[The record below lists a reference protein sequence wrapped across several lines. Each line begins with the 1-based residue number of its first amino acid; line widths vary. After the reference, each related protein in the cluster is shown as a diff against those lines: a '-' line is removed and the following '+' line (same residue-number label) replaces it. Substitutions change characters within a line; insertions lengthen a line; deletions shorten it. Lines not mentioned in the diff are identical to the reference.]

1 MTVVDDIREQLK
13 QLGLDTRGNKSTLKT
28 RLRKQLKKDAASS
41 SSSSTSKPDNAINS
55 NNRTDSSSSED
66 DETTEGS
73 AHKSPNSKSDRPEPA
88 VAEQQDD
95 PNEKRLHKNS
105 RYDYYLCFDVEAT
118 CEPGF
123 RFEFPSEVIEF
134 PIVLLDGSTLE
145 IVDEFHSYVRPTHR
159 PVLSDFCKEL
169 TGISQET
176 VDNAPTFAEVLSR
189 FEQWLTSHGIILSG
203 PTLDNNTTTTTS
215 TSNGKKVKSKKLK
228 SGKNQT
234 GGSKHNPS
242 NLQVG
247 NALDDFQYG
256 ATFCF
261 VTDGPFDIRDFIS
274 KQCLHSNILRP
285 SYFAHPYIDVR
296 TMFRDYF
303 DLIQW
308 KNLERMLGFLGETF
322 KGRQHSGICDA
333 RMVALIAKRL
343 ALGFRKEDDDPI
355 FKEDNTAL
363 VAPQWSDRKIEKF
376 KEGCVLK
383 ANRST
388 NNTFIKMIS
397 FKKVAQIEALPSAI
411 AAGKA
416 APPKLP
422 ASTGQSPSVSHGDED
437 TFADVPACGSSSARP
452 PPVDSEPESPTT
464 ETFVSASKFSAL
476 MLNTE

>member
-1 MTVVDDIREQLK
+1 MAVVDDIREQLK
-13 QLGLDTRGNKSTLKT
+13 QLGLDTRGNKSTLKA
-28 RLRKQLKKDAASS
+28 RLRKHLKKDVKTSTTKENNSS
-41 SSSSTSKPDNAINS
+41 DDDNEDKEESTTSKS
-55 NNRTDSSSSED
+55 Q
-66 DETTEGS
+66 
-73 AHKSPNSKSDRPEPA
+73 K
-88 VAEQQDD
+88 EQEQEQDAGQSQ
-95 PNEKRLHKNS
+95 KKLHHNC

-118 CEPGF
+118 CELGF

-134 PIVLLDGSTLE
+134 PVVLLDGSTLE
-145 IVDEFHSYVRPTHR
+145 IVDEFHSYVRPIHR
-159 PVLSDFCKEL
+159 PILSDFCKEL

-176 VDNAPTFAEVLSR
+176 VDNAPTFVEVLAR
-189 FEQWLTSHGIILSG
+189 FEDWLTSHRIILPDHDIIAS
-203 PTLDNNTTTTTS
+203 TTITAQS
-215 TSNGKKVKSKKLK
+215 VEKKVKSKK
-228 SGKNQT
+228 SKNNQ
-234 GGSKHNPS
+234 GNPS
-242 NLQVG
+242 NLKVA
-247 NALDDFQYG
+247 NAVNDFQYG
-256 ATFCF
+256 ATYCF

-322 KGRQHSGICDA
+322 EGRQHSGICDA

-343 ALGFRKEDDDPI
+343 AQGFRRDQNDPI
-355 FKEDNTAL
+355 FQEENTEL
-363 VAPQWSDRKIEKF
+363 VAPQWSYEKMEKF

-416 APPKLP
+416 APPIRPKP
-422 ASTGQSPSVSHGDED
+422 PTGSQGNKDADDDEGSD
-437 TFADVPACGSSSARP
+437 NVPAVNAFSLPSPAE
-452 PPVDSEPESPTT
+452 SEPTSPAV
-464 ETFVSASKFSAL
+464 ETFVSQSKFSAL
-476 MLNTE
+476 SMNSE

>member
-1 MTVVDDIREQLK
+1 MAVVDDIREQLK
-13 QLGLDTRGNKSTLKT
+13 QLGLDTRGNKSTLKS
-28 RLRKQLKKDAASS
+28 RLRKHLKKDVKTSTTKENNSS
-41 SSSSTSKPDNAINS
+41 DDDNEDKEESTTSKS
-55 NNRTDSSSSED
+55 Q
-66 DETTEGS
+66 
-73 AHKSPNSKSDRPEPA
+73 KKQ
-88 VAEQQDD
+88 EQEQDVGQSQ
-95 PNEKRLHKNS
+95 KKLHHNC

-118 CEPGF
+118 CELGF

-134 PIVLLDGSTLE
+134 PVVLLDGSTLE
-145 IVDEFHSYVRPTHR
+145 IVDEFHSYVRPIHR
-159 PVLSDFCKEL
+159 PILSDFCKEL

-176 VDNAPTFAEVLSR
+176 VDNAPTFVEVLAR
-189 FEQWLTSHGIILSG
+189 FEDWLTSHRIILPDHDITAS
-203 PTLDNNTTTTTS
+203 TTITAQS
-215 TSNGKKVKSKKLK
+215 VEKKVKSKK
-228 SGKNQT
+228 SKNNQ
-234 GGSKHNPS
+234 GNPS
-242 NLQVG
+242 NLKVA
-247 NALDDFQYG
+247 NAVNDFQYG
-256 ATFCF
+256 ATYCF

-322 KGRQHSGICDA
+322 EGRQHSGICDA

-343 ALGFRKEDDDPI
+343 AQGFRRDQNDPI
-355 FKEDNTAL
+355 FQEENTEL
-363 VAPQWSDRKIEKF
+363 VAPQWSYEKMEKF

-416 APPKLP
+416 APPIRPKP
-422 ASTGQSPSVSHGDED
+422 PTGSQGNKDTDDDEGSD
-437 TFADVPACGSSSARP
+437 NVPAVNAFSLPSPAESAP
-452 PPVDSEPESPTT
+452 TSPAV
-464 ETFVSASKFSAL
+464 ETFVSQSKFSAL
-476 MLNTE
+476 SMNSE

>member
-1 MTVVDDIREQLK
+1 MAVVDDIREQLK
-13 QLGLDTRGNKSTLKT
+13 QLGLDTRGHKATLKL
-28 RLRKQLKKDAASS
+28 RLRKHLKKDAKSKDNNSS
-41 SSSSTSKPDNAINS
+41 DDDGNDKQEEGTPSKPQQIS
-55 NNRTDSSSSED
+55 
-66 DETTEGS
+66 GV
-73 AHKSPNSKSDRPEPA
+73 KQKQQQQQQ
-88 VAEQQDD
+88 EQEESQSQ
-95 PNEKRLHKNS
+95 KKLHKNS

-118 CEPGF
+118 CELGF

-159 PVLSDFCKEL
+159 PILGDFCKEL

-176 VDNAPTFAEVLSR
+176 VDNAPTFVEVLAL
-189 FEQWLTSHGIILSG
+189 FEEWLTSHGIILS
-203 PTLDNNTTTTTS
+203 DHDSATTTTIATQPPV
-215 TSNGKKVKSKKLK
+215 KKSKSKKSK
-228 SGKNQT
+228 NNSGRGNS
-234 GGSKHNPS
+234 GNPS
-242 NLQVG
+242 NLQVA
-247 NALDDFQYG
+247 NAVNDFHYG
-256 ATFCF
+256 ATYCF

-308 KNLERMLGFLGETF
+308 KNLERMLGFLGATF
-322 KGRQHSGICDA
+322 EGRQHSGICDA

-343 ALGFRKEDDDPI
+343 AEGFRKNDNDPI
-355 FKEDNTAL
+355 FQEDNTEL
-363 VAPQWSDRKIEKF
+363 VAPQWSDEKIEKF
-376 KEGCVLK
+376 KDGCVLK

-416 APPKLP
+416 APPPTPKLP
-422 ASTGQSPSVSHGDED
+422 AGSQGSNGEDNEGTDSVSAVN
-437 TFADVPACGSSSARP
+437 TYSLPSPAELAS
-452 PPVDSEPESPTT
+452 VSPTE
-464 ETFVSASKFSAL
+464 ETFVSESMFSAL
-476 MLNTE
+476 SLNSE